1 MALIYRLLAEAC
13 VSKRTV
19 RHVDDISVVK
29 LRAAFESRD
38 GLILIDEGWHS
49 SKTVLSGPKI
59 FGRLRKFAPNIPG
72 VQPLWEFLNISEP
85 AMADCTAI
93 LRELSQA
100 PLEPVDKVVVIETL
114 RRIAQLLPEASSQQ
128 RSRLRKLPLWSGNR
142 WVENR
147 PVYAFEDINIAS
159 QTESQLPVWIS
170 GFTSYSGLHDLLDA
184 LNVILITPED
194 FTPVNLSAKS
204 AVGGAPFRYRFNIA
218 A

>member
-1 MALIYRLLAEAC
+1 MIRKILYLCFSIVSSSYISLLIWK
-13 VSKRTV
+13 S
-19 RHVDDISVVK
+19 D
-29 LRAAFESRD
+29 
-38 GLILIDEGWHS
+38 WN
-49 SKTVLSGPKI
+49 KTP
-59 FGRLRKFAPNIPG
+59 F
-72 VQPLWEFLNISEP
+72 
-85 AMADCTAI
+85 
-93 LRELSQA
+93 
-100 PLEPVDKVVVIETL
+100 VVIETL

-204 AVGGAPFRYRFNIA
+204 AVGGAPFRYRVNIA